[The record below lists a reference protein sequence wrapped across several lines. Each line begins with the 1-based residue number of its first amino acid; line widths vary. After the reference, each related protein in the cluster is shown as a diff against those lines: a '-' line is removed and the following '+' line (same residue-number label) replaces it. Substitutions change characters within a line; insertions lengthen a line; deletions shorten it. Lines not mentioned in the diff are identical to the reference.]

1 MCLLEGILGDKSR
14 CKLKI
19 FQFFSH
25 SSIHADLH
33 ELEGS
38 MLPCT
43 VHFCITKH
51 INDIQVGIII
61 VGLIM
66 YIVICFNN
74 EILDVVTLKGIQIP
88 VV

>member
-1 MCLLEGILGDKSR
+1 
-14 CKLKI
+14 
-19 FQFFSH
+19 
-25 SSIHADLH
+25 
-33 ELEGS
+33 

-43 VHFCITKH
+43 VHYCITKH